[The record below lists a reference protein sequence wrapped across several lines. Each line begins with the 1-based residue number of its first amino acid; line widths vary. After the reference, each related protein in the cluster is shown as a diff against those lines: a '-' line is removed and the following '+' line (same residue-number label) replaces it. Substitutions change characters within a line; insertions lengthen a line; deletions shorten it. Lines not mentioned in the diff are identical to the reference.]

1 MAKFPD
7 AEAVVCDL
15 LEQVAPT
22 ATQLDKG
29 WDDVLPVI
37 QVNRIGGRRDQITD
51 VARIQVAVW
60 ASSRA
65 EVRTL
70 ADDIDELIL
79 SAGNTRVNGV
89 LIDWTE
95 QSIAGQQV
103 PDVDPDDRRII
114 STYQLAFRR
123 HFA

>member
-15 LEQVAPT
+15 LEQVAPA
-22 ATQLDKG
+22 ATVLDEG

-37 QVNRIGGRRDQITD
+37 QVNRVGGSRDQITD

-60 ASSRA
+60 AASRA
-65 EVRTL
+65 EVRLL
-70 ADDIDELIL
+70 ADEIDELIL

-95 QSIAGQQV
+95 QSVAGQQV
-103 PDVDPDDRRII
+103 PDKDPDDRRII
-114 STYQLAFRR
+114 STYQFAFRR